1 MSRGVRR
8 ILGVVAAI
16 AIPFAAPAIAGA
28 LAGSAALA
36 GTATGAFLGTAGGS
50 ALTGAVLGGTA
61 AAATGQNPLVGAAMG
76 GVGGFAGAGG
86 FQGMFGTGAQPTS
99 TAAVSGP
106 MGASPV
112 PMARPAG
119 LTLPGAAAA
128 APAVAAA
135 VPAVAPVAAAA
146 APATLGTFF
155 QQVGQGFLN
164 NPAGTIQLAATVFGR
179 SPQELTAAEQAQLE
193 ELKELAGTNRELF
206 EQRVTEANRLLQMA
220 EQQAPRTEQAFA
232 ETKIASERQL
242 ADTTRGRSAGEAAL
256 ERRRGR
262 IRSSTAGATAA
273 AAEEVRGRGT
283 QAQLMQAGLGALP
296 TSAPK
301 GYAGLALPTYEA
313 LQQRRDQFTRDL
325 ARAGGDLF
333 GGIA

>member
-1 MSRGVRR
+1 MSKGVKQV
-8 ILGVVAAI
+8 LGVVAAI
-16 AIPFAAPAIAGA
+16 AIPFAAPTIAGA
-28 LAGSAALA
+28 LSTLA
-36 GTATGAFLGTAGGS
+36 GTATATGAFLGTAGGS

-61 AAATGQNPLVGAAMG
+61 AAATGQNPLVGAALG
-76 GVGGFAGAGG
+76 GVSGFAGAGG

-112 PMARPAG
+112 PVASPAG
-119 LTLPGAAAA
+119 LTVPGS
-128 APAVAAA
+128 VAGATA
-135 VPAVAPVAAAA
+135 GTTAAAA

-283 QAQLMQAGLGALP
+283 QAQLLQAGLGALP
-296 TSAPK
+296 TSAPQ